1 MTERALPLEAPA
13 LLCDRDR
20 VFRKLP
26 TGRTLEVGQTG
37 SLYPNARRA
46 AAEDPMS
53 RRTITR
59 LKPLLMPGISAIL
72 ALLSLT
78 TAPQNARAMV
88 HTLARWSAE
97 LAPPHGS
104 IGPHG
109 SVLLER
115 GKGPNHTR
123 VLVVISGDTPGALR
137 PWHLHAGICG
147 EGGPIMGPEQ
157 AYATIR
163 INARG
168 NGVAVIDLP
177 IPFPEAGALFVNV
190 HESLKRMD
198 TIVTC
203 GQLAH

>member
-1 MTERALPLEAPA
+1 
-13 LLCDRDR
+13 
-20 VFRKLP
+20 
-26 TGRTLEVGQTG
+26 
-37 SLYPNARRA
+37 
-46 AAEDPMS
+46 MS

-78 TAPQNARAMV
+78 TAPQSARAMV
-88 HTLARWSAE
+88 HSIARWSAE
-97 LAPPHGS
+97 LAPPNGA

-109 SVLLER
+109 TVVLER
-115 GKGPNHTR
+115 GKRPNETR
-123 VLVVISGDTPGALR
+123 VRVVISGDTPGAVR

-147 EGGPIMGPEQ
+147 EDAPIVGPEQ
-157 AYATIR
+157 AYARIR

-190 HESLKRMD
+190 HESPKKMD
-198 TIVTC
+198 RIVTC
-203 GQLAH
+203 GQLIR